1 MTDQSSILQDFLM
14 GRNLG
19 ATPTQ
24 SCLPLR
30 LVTEIF
36 HSTSLGW
43 WVKQNSLK
51 PDQCQE
57 DTTILTNEEC
67 YVRLGMSLE
76 SGQDSESI
84 SLGPASAKPNLD
96 WELCGNIREIP
107 RGIYSIP
114 AVLAELHISSPIIV
128 CEVQPRHPNKCF

>member
-1 MTDQSSILQDFLM
+1 MGKVEQNGLM
-14 GRNLG
+14 
-19 ATPTQ
+19 
-24 SCLPLR
+24 
-30 LVTEIF
+30 
-36 HSTSLGW
+36 
-43 WVKQNSLK
+43 

-67 YVRLGMSLE
+67 YMGLGLSLE

-114 AVLAELHISSPIIV
+114 AVLAELHISSPNIF
-128 CEVQPRHPNKCF
+128 CEVQMRHPNKCF